1 MSWYAYPLA
10 WAEHDA
16 LRQAARRWQRRG
28 LLTAIQEAAMEA
40 AYPVGY
46 ERPVLLLRI
55 GLFGAALFG
64 IGSLLGTVGLLTGLE
79 ASPLL
84 YGGLALAGCLAGL
97 ELVIRNS
104 RHYRSGLDNALLYC
118 ALLAWG
124 FLVAYGLRHVLSGSL
139 SSPNLWLWLLLVL
152 LALLA
157 ALRRYADPVVA
168 AAAFATALALL
179 ASGLLQSSAGRLLL
193 PFAVMAASGA
203 LLLALRGLP
212 ARADYFYYRAAG
224 LVLRTL
230 GLATLYLAGN
240 YLVVREGNAA
250 LLGGG
255 RPSAEIP
262 LAFLFW
268 LSTAAI
274 PLMYIV
280 LGLRRPDRLPLSLG
294 LLALAFSLF
303 TLRTYHA
310 LLPPAGASGID
321 GAVLLGLALAA
332 LRYLRPPRHGLTAA
346 AAADAEPH
354 FKLETFVTAETAH
367 APAAPAAGFQFGGGH
382 SGGGGAEGQF

>member
-28 LLTAIQEAAMEA
+28 LLTPAQQAAIEA
-40 AYPVGY
+40 AYPVAY
-46 ERPVLLLRI
+46 ERPILFLRI
-55 GLFGAALFG
+55 GLFIASLFG
-64 IGSLLGTVGLLTGLE
+64 ISSLLGMAGLVTGLE

-84 YGGLALAGCLAGL
+84 YGVLALAGCLAGL
-97 ELVIRNS
+97 ELVIKNS

-124 FLVAYGLRHVLSGSL
+124 FLLAYGLRDELSDSLGS
-139 SSPNLWLWLLLVL
+139 PTLWLWLLPVL

-157 ALRRYADPVVA
+157 ALLRYADPVVA
-168 AAAFATALALL
+168 AVAFVSALL
-179 ASGLLQSSAGRLLL
+179 LLANGLLQSSAGRLLL

-203 LLLALRGLP
+203 LLLALRRLP
-212 ARADYFYYRAAG
+212 ARADYFYYRSAG

-240 YLVVREGNAA
+240 YLVVREGNAE

-268 LSTAAI
+268 LFTAGI
-274 PLMYIV
+274 PLLYIV
-280 LGLRRPDRLPLSLG
+280 LGLRRHDRLLLNMG
-294 LLALAFSLF
+294 LLALAFSIF
-303 TLRTYHA
+303 TLRTYHH
-310 LLPPAGASGID
+310 LLPPAVASALG
-321 GAVLLGLALAA
+321 GAVLLAGALAA
-332 LRYLRPPRHGLTAA
+332 LRYLRQPRHGLTAA
-346 AAADAEPH
+346 ADEDAEPH
-354 FKLETFVTAETAH
+354 FKFETFITAQTAH
-367 APAAPAAGFQFGGGH
+367 APVAPEAGFQFGGGH
-382 SGGGGAEGQF
+382 SGGGGAEGQY

>member
-28 LLTAIQEAAMEA
+28 LLTPTQQAAIEA
-40 AYPVGY
+40 AYPVSY
-46 ERPVLLLRI
+46 ERPVLFLRI

-64 IGSLLGTVGLLTGLE
+64 IGSLLGMIALITLLE

-84 YGGLALAGCLAGL
+84 YGGLALVGCLAGL
-97 ELVIRNS
+97 ELVIHNS

-124 FLVAYGLRHVLSGSL
+124 FLVAYGLRNVLSDSLGS
-139 SSPNLWLWLLLVL
+139 PTLWLWLLPVL

-157 ALRRYADPVVA
+157 ALARYADPVVA
-168 AAAFATALALL
+168 AATFVTALALL
-179 ASGLLQSSAGRLLL
+179 ANGLLQSSAGRLLL

-203 LLLALRGLP
+203 LLLALRRLP
-212 ARADYFYYRAAG
+212 ARADYFYYRPAG

-230 GLATLYLAGN
+230 SLAVFYLAGN

-255 RPSAEIP
+255 RPSGEVP

-268 LSTAAI
+268 LFTAGI
-274 PLMYIV
+274 PLLYIA
-280 LGLRRPDRLPLSLG
+280 LGLRRHDRLLLNVG
-294 LLALAFSLF
+294 LLAVAFSLF

-310 LLPPAGASGID
+310 LLPPAVASAIG
-321 GAVLLGLALAA
+321 GAVLLALALAA
-332 LRYLRPPRHGLTAA
+332 LRYLRHGLTTAA
-346 AAADAEPH
+346 DEDAEPH
-354 FKLETFVTAETAH
+354 FKLETFITAQTAH
-367 APAAPAAGFQFGGGH
+367 APAAPEAGFQFGGGH
-382 SGGGGAEGQF
+382 SGGGGAEGQY

>member
-28 LLTAIQEAAMEA
+28 LLTPTQQAAIDA

-46 ERPVLLLRI
+46 ERPVLFLRI

-64 IGSLLGTVGLLTGLE
+64 IGSLAGMLGLMTE
-79 ASPLL
+79 FKASPLF
-84 YGGLALAGCLAGL
+84 YGLLVLAGCLAGL
-97 ELVIRNS
+97 EYVIKNS

-124 FLVAYGLRHVLSGSL
+124 FLVAYALRNVLSDSLGS
-139 SSPNLWLWLLLVL
+139 PTLWLWLLPVL

-157 ALRRYADPVVA
+157 ALLRYADPVVA
-168 AAAFATALALL
+168 AAAFVAALALL
-179 ASGLLQSSAGRLLL
+179 ANGLLQSSAGRLLL

-203 LLLALRGLP
+203 LLLALRWLP
-212 ARADYFYYRAAG
+212 ARADYFYYRSAG

-230 GLATLYLAGN
+230 GLATFYLAGN
-240 YLVVREGNAA
+240 YLVVREGNAE

-268 LSTAAI
+268 IFTAAI
-274 PLMYIV
+274 PVLYIV
-280 LGLRRPDRLPLSLG
+280 LGLRRHDRLLLSLG
-294 LLALAFSLF
+294 LLAVAFSLF

-310 LLPPAGASGID
+310 LLPPAVASALG
-321 GAVLLGLALAA
+321 GAVLLALALAA
-332 LRYLRPPRHGLTAA
+332 LRYLRQPRHGFTAA
-346 AAADAEPH
+346 ADEDAEPH
-354 FKLETFVTAETAH
+354 FKLETFITAQTAH
-367 APAAPAAGFQFGGGH
+367 APAAPEAGFQFGGGH
-382 SGGGGAEGQF
+382 SGGGGAEGHY

>member
-10 WAEHDA
+10 WAEHEA
-16 LRQAARRWQRRG
+16 LRQAARRWQRHG
-28 LLTAIQEAAMEA
+28 LLTAAQQAAIEA

-46 ERPVLLLRI
+46 ERPVLFLRI

-64 IGSLLGTVGLLTGLE
+64 IGSLLGMIALMTE
-79 ASPLL
+79 FKASPLF
-84 YGGLALAGCLAGL
+84 YGLVILVGCLAGL
-97 ELVIRNS
+97 EYVIKKS
-104 RHYRSGLDNALLYC
+104 CHYRSGLDNALLYS

-124 FLVAYGLRHVLSGSL
+124 SLVAYALRDAPFDSL
-139 SSPNLWLWLLLVL
+139 TSPWLWLWLLPVL

-168 AAAFATALALL
+168 AAALVAALL
-179 ASGLLQSSAGRLLL
+179 LLANGLLQSSAGRLLL

-203 LLLALRGLP
+203 LLLALRRLP
-212 ARADYFYYRAAG
+212 ARADYFYYRPAG

-262 LAFLFW
+262 LAPLFW
-268 LSTAAI
+268 AFTAGI
-274 PLMYIV
+274 PLLYIL
-280 LGLRRPDRLPLSLG
+280 LGLRRPDRLLLSLG
-294 LLALAFSLF
+294 LLALGFSIF
-303 TLRTYHA
+303 TLRTYHH
-310 LLPPAGASGID
+310 LLPPAVAAAIG
-321 GAVLLGLALAA
+321 GAVLLAGALAA
-332 LRYLRPPRHGLTAA
+332 LRYLRQPRHGLTTAA
-346 AAADAEPH
+346 DEDAEPH
-354 FKLETFVTAETAH
+354 FKLETFVTAQTAH
-367 APAAPAAGFQFGGGH
+367 APAAPEVGFQFGGGH
-382 SGGGGAEGQF
+382 SGGGGAGGQY

>member
-28 LLTAIQEAAMEA
+28 LLTAAQQAAIET

-46 ERPVLLLRI
+46 ERPVLFLRI

-64 IGSLLGTVGLLTGLE
+64 ISSLLGMVGLMTGLE
-79 ASPLL
+79 VSPLL
-84 YGGLALAGCLAGL
+84 YGVLALVGCLAGL

-124 FLVAYGLRHVLSGSL
+124 FLVAYGLRDLLSDSLGS
-139 SSPNLWLWLLLVL
+139 SNLWLWLLPVL

-157 ALRRYADPVVA
+157 ALLRYADPVVA
-168 AAAFATALALL
+168 AATFVTALALL
-179 ASGLLQSSAGRLLL
+179 ANGLLQSSTGRLLL
-193 PFAVMAASGA
+193 PFAVMTASGA

-212 ARADYFYYRAAG
+212 ARADYFYYRSAG

-230 GLATLYLAGN
+230 GLAVFYLAGN
-240 YLVVREGNAA
+240 YLVVREGNAE

-255 RPSAEIP
+255 SPSAEIP

-268 LSTAAI
+268 LFTAVI
-274 PLMYIV
+274 PLLYIT
-280 LGLRRPDRLPLSLG
+280 LGLRRHDRLLLNMG
-294 LLALAFSLF
+294 LLAVAFSLF

-310 LLPPAGASGID
+310 LLPPAVASAIG
-321 GAVLLGLALAA
+321 GAVLLAVALAA
-332 LRYLRPPRHGLTAA
+332 LRYLRAPRHGLTAA
-346 AAADAEPH
+346 ADEDADPH
-354 FKLETFVTAETAH
+354 FKLETFITAETAH
-367 APAAPAAGFQFGGGH
+367 APAAPEAGFQFGGGH